1 MVSKAAGIE
10 VVPSLDYEIAQI
22 NISVSDDTTREP
34 DTCKQKDDPLA
45 DGSSV
50 AWHYDSYPFV
60 CVVMLSDCTDM
71 IGGETALKMPSKE
84 IIKVRGPTRVCVPS
98 SCPLDSS
105 QESRRQYNY

>member
-10 VVPSLDYEIAQI
+10 VTPSFDYEIAQI
-22 NISVSDDTTREP
+22 NVSVDDEATPKP
-34 DTCKQKDDPLA
+34 DMCEKEDDPLA

-71 IGGETALKMPSKE
+71 VGGETALKMPSGN
-84 IIKVRGPTRVCVPS
+84 IIKARGPSMVS
-98 SCPLDSS
+98 SP
-105 QESRRQYNY
+105 